1 MDNLPEHVLVE
12 NILLLL
18 PVKSLVCM
26 RSVCKSWRSLI
37 LNPDFVELHM
47 AKTMADPYSDNL
59 IAYDRWS
66 DDQLSVVNTNF
77 LDKGVSYLDFPSNPK
92 SCYVVGSCNGLICV
106 AYEQNI
112 GKPKRLYLWNPAT
125 REVVRTVTEAK
136 YASVM
141 PIRVEVYS
149 LIKNNWKEI
158 KVKTNLLLQSKCPVI
173 VKGAIYWKIK
183 HVVDYHSRFALLSF
197 DVKSENLCTISLP
210 DSIMCRQYSWDI
222 SLFEFKE
229 SVAVIDEKG
238 QNEDI
243 SIWTLDDDRCWIMK
257 FTITMRPSPFKIV
270 GCLKTGE
277 IVGKNCVDGRLLL
290 YNPVNN
296 VVKQTQLKIANPR
309 VYSFSE
315 SLVNLSLLKQEYA
328 KEG

>member
-1 MDNLPEHVLVE
+1 
-12 NILLLL
+12 
-18 PVKSLVCM
+18 
-26 RSVCKSWRSLI
+26 
-37 LNPDFVELHM
+37 
-47 AKTMADPYSDNL
+47 MADPYSDNL

-92 SCYVVGSCNGLICV
+92 SCNVVGSCNGLICV
-106 AYEQNI
+106 AYKQNI
-112 GKPKRLYLWNPAT
+112 GKPERLYLWNPAT
-125 REVVRTVTEAK
+125 REVKHVHEYKINIFSNYYDVLFGFCFDISSGDYKAVRIVIEHRL
-136 YASVM
+136 ASVM
-141 PIRVEVYS
+141 AIRFEVYS

-158 KVKTNLLLQSKCPVI
+158 KVNRILPGNETSFGRVLTVVESKCPAI

-210 DSIMCRQYSWDI
+210 DSIMCRRYSWEI

-270 GCLKTGE
+270 GCL
-277 IVGKNCVDGRLLL
+277 VGKYRVDDQLLL

-328 KEG
+328 R